1 MQINYINLLNNLILS
16 LKSNPINSLEV
27 LSNESYLNS
36 LIKEILP
43 NFENKD
49 TVYSSELKSDEDK
62 NTNNFMSLLSS
73 IEEYSNK
80 SKIKDNFTQETNFS
94 KTISIKDLIN
104 KKINELIKISEML
117 IFLTM
122 ISNNKNYYIEK
133 INEIED
139 NKLSKLYYNIIEKYI
154 SFKID
159 ESSIIIKNIKKEK
172 ELNNTNDIILN
183 QKFNIKPIKISKTNF
198 NILAKDI
205 KQLEQKEQ
213 EKNINK
219 ELIIQNQINFCIDK
233 IQTKSAINTDNEIII
248 NQLQK
253 ENDELNKIINSLSL
267 EKKEL
272 ENVIKNS
279 DTKIKE
285 IELDYEKLK
294 DEFELKE
301 QNAAEIISNNKSMIE
316 KLNHDLKLAI
326 KENKKMNE
334 EKDILINELNKYKED
349 FDKYKE
355 NDKKK
360 LKEKTALNEK
370 EKEEE
375 LNFYKKSYEEQKI
388 RVNEEHKLIS
398 ESLYKLAVHFMTLK
412 DDLQNRINLAK
423 NNK

>member
-49 TVYSSELKSDEDK
+49 TVYSSELKSVEDK
-62 NTNNFMSLLSS
+62 NTNNFMSLLTS
-73 IEEYSNK
+73 IEEYSNM

-104 KKINELIKISEML
+104 NDINELIKISEML

-159 ESSIIIKNIKKEK
+159 ESSIIVKNIKKEK

-183 QKFNIKPIKISKTNF
+183 QKLNIKPIKISKTNF

-205 KQLEQKEQ
+205 RQLEQKEQ

-233 IQTKSAINTDNEIII
+233 IQTKSAINTDNEILI

-272 ENVIKNS
+272 ENVIKNN

-301 QNAAEIISNNKSMIE
+301 QNAAEIISNNKSIIE

-360 LKEKTALNEK
+360 LKEKNALNEK